1 MKQADIRN
9 VYCVGRNY
17 RLHAAELGNA
27 VPEAPM
33 LFMKPTHAVVGAEGG
48 VITLPADKGE
58 VHYEAEVVLLVGR
71 DYIPGISVDELV
83 TGMALGIDFTLRT
96 VQDGLKAKG
105 HPWLAAKGFRQSA
118 PLGPRMPYPGTA
130 GAADIPFA
138 LRINGQEVQR
148 GKMAEMIFPPQT
160 IIDFVAANYG
170 LRTGDIIFT
179 GTPAGV
185 GVVHDGDRF
194 ELFWNGEP
202 AGSFTVRLATG
213 RGDGSTAAAPQAG
226 TP

>member
-1 MKQADIRN
+1 MKQADVRN

-27 VPEAPM
+27 VPDAPM

-48 VITLPADKGE
+48 IVTLPADKGE
-58 VHYEAEVVLLVGR
+58 VHYEAEVVLFVGR
-71 DYIPGISVDELV
+71 DYTPGISVDDLV

-118 PLGPRMPYPGTA
+118 PLGQQMSYPGTA
-130 GAADIPFA
+130 AADISFT
-138 LRINGQEVQR
+138 LQINGLEVQR

-160 IIDFVAANYG
+160 IIDFVAENYG
-170 LRTGDIIFT
+170 LRAGDIIFT

-185 GVVHDGDRF
+185 GVVQDGDRF

-202 AGSFTVRLATG
+202 AGSFTAQLAADLNG
-213 RGDGSTAAAPQAG
+213 GDTKPTPQAG
-226 TP
+226 TF

>member
-1 MKQADIRN
+1 
-9 VYCVGRNY
+9 
-17 RLHAAELGNA
+17 
-27 VPEAPM
+27 M

-48 VITLPADKGE
+48 IVTLPADKGE
-58 VHYEAEVVLLVGR
+58 VHYEAEVVLFVGR
-71 DYIPGISVDELV
+71 DYTPGISVDDLV

-118 PLGPRMPYPGTA
+118 PLGQQMSYPGTA
-130 GAADIPFA
+130 AAADIPFT
-138 LRINGQEVQR
+138 LQINGLEVQR

-160 IIDFVAANYG
+160 IIDFVAENYG
-170 LRTGDIIFT
+170 LRAGDIIFT

-185 GVVHDGDRF
+185 GVVQDGDRF

-202 AGSFTVRLATG
+202 TGSFTAQLAADLNG
-213 RGDGSTAAAPQAG
+213 GDTKPTPQAG
-226 TP
+226 TF